1 MVSMVAIPVYIPNTS
16 AQVFPFSLI
25 SPNISL
31 VFLMIAILTDV
42 RWYLIVVLICIS
54 LMIRDEYPFK
64 YLLAIWMSSLGKCL
78 FRPCTHFYLLF
89 FFLSSCKSY
98 LYIFVINPLSDT
110 WYANT
115 FSHSTNCLSIC
126 WLFPMLYR
134 SFLSCSMWTL
144 SCEVCDEFHDQGSN
158 LGPYIQSEDS

>member
-42 RWYLIVVLICIS
+42 RCGFVVLICIS

-64 YLLAIWMSSLGKCL
+64 YLLAI
-78 FRPCTHFYLLF
+78 
-89 FFLSSCKSY
+89 
-98 LYIFVINPLSDT
+98 
-110 WYANT
+110 
-115 FSHSTNCLSIC
+115 
-126 WLFPMLYR
+126 
-134 SFLSCSMWTL
+134 
-144 SCEVCDEFHDQGSN
+144 
-158 LGPYIQSEDS
+158 